1 VGSPRIFAKFFQKLA
16 CQFKIKHTFVSQST
30 LFMNQKHQEDLAH
43 IRSMMERSSRF
54 ISLSGLSGV
63 FAGLSALI
71 GGLYVY
77 QLFKAN
83 GTEYFGGDYEKQYSA
98 NLVSE
103 LVLTG
108 LIILAVAFTFGL
120 LFTVRKSK
128 KYDLPIWT
136 SATKNMLFNLTIPL
150 LAGGIFCL
158 ALIYHEVYGLIAP
171 ATLIFY
177 GLALINAEKYTYS
190 DIKYLGFCE
199 LILGFISLFL
209 IGYGLIF
216 WIIGFGILHIL
227 YGLIMFKKYK

>member
-1 VGSPRIFAKFFQKLA
+1 
-16 CQFKIKHTFVSQST
+16 
-30 LFMNQKHQEDLAH
+30 MNQKHQEDLAH

-83 GTEYFGGDYEKQYSA
+83 GLEYFGGDYGQQYSA

>member
-1 VGSPRIFAKFFQKLA
+1 MS
-16 CQFKIKHTFVSQST
+16 
-30 LFMNQKHQEDLAH
+30 QKHQEDLAH

-77 QLFKAN
+77 QLFKTN
-83 GTEYFGGDYEKQYSA
+83 GLDYFDGYHKLYSV

-103 LVLTG
+103 LIWIALV
-108 LIILAVAFTFGL
+108 ILVSALTFGIF
-120 LFTVRKSK
+120 FTIRKSR

-136 SATKNMLFNLTIPL
+136 SATKKMLLNLAIPL

-158 ALIYHEVYGLIAP
+158 ALLYHQIYVLIAP

-177 GLALINAEKYTYS
+177 GLALVNAEKYTFS
-190 DIKYLGFCE
+190 DVKYLGYSE
-199 LILGFISLFL
+199 LTLGFISLFCL
-209 IGYGLIF
+209 GYGLIF

-227 YGLIMFKKYK
+227 YGLVMFKKYK

>member
-1 VGSPRIFAKFFQKLA
+1 
-16 CQFKIKHTFVSQST
+16 
-30 LFMNQKHQEDLAH
+30 MNQKHQEDLAH

-83 GTEYFGGDYEKQYSA
+83 GLEYFGGDYGQQYST

-199 LILGFISLFL
+199 LVLGFISLFL